1 VSEVTTEQ
9 GIYLMLGLQDKT
21 IVYLGLKETTK
32 DEAYKIANEVAKGEG
47 DLVLDVFDIGNPE
60 DARYNI
66 EAWLIL
72 NDCSVDEAKALT
84 TKAVE
89 ALQAALAEAKQ

>member
-1 VSEVTTEQ
+1 
-9 GIYLMLGLQDKT
+9 MLGLQGKT

-32 DEAYKIANEVAKGEG
+32 DEAYKIANEAAKGEG
-47 DLVLDVFDIGNPE
+47 DLVLEVFDIANPE

-72 NDCSVDEAKALT
+72 NDCTVDEAKALT
-84 TKAVE
+84 TKAAE
-89 ALQAALAEAKQ
+89 ALKTALAEAKRPDGQ